1 MFVRDRRRHR
11 TVKADLLQVGRSQS
25 ALFLREQWER
35 LRERGIEWERGGRWR
50 WMLLIKMSRQ
60 WRQCRITQTLIRVFV
75 RGHKMRAAHPS
86 SPLSSLFPP
95 SFQPFSPL
103 SFPLLIS
110 FLLFLFII
118 LVSFFNI
125 PQSHGPLPHHH
136 PYFNLS
142 SLWPLPLSFI
152 TWNSASAQF
161 LLFHSFSLVCQCTMS
176 LFLLSL
182 APFNLHLSIC
192 QSIYLYRK
200 KMVWK

>member
-1 MFVRDRRRHR
+1 MCVRDRRRYS
-11 TVKADLLQVGRSQS
+11 TVQADLLQVGRSQS

-103 SFPLLIS
+103 SFPLLVLFYFFFSILTYRCP
-110 FLLFLFII
+110 FLTSLSHTGLFPIII
-118 LVSFFNI
+118 LILTS
-125 PQSHGPLPHHH
+125 
-136 PYFNLS
+136 
-142 SLWPLPLSFI
+142 PLSDP
-152 TWNSASAQF
+152 S
-161 LLFHSFSLVCQCTMS
+161 
-176 LFLLSL
+176 LSL
-182 APFNLHLSIC
+182 LL
-192 QSIYLYRK
+192 
-200 KMVWK
+200 

>member
-25 ALFLREQWER
+25 PLFLREQWER
-35 LRERGIEWERGGRWR
+35 LRERGIEWKRGGRWR

-103 SFPLLIS
+103 SFPLLILFNFFFS
-110 FLLFLFII
+110 FLSYWCPFLTYLSHTGLFPIII
-118 LVSFFNI
+118 LILTS
-125 PQSHGPLPHHH
+125 
-136 PYFNLS
+136 
-142 SLWPLPLSFI
+142 PLSDP
-152 TWNSASAQF
+152 S
-161 LLFHSFSLVCQCTMS
+161 
-176 LFLLSL
+176 LSL
-182 APFNLHLSIC
+182 
-192 QSIYLYRK
+192 YYRHEIQRQHNFYCFTRSL
-200 KMVWK
+200 